1 MTARKAQVAFVSA
14 IMLLALSGFAAL
26 VAFMNLRRGEKL
38 VGHAHAA
45 KDSISEVESLGAR
58 LSRSILAYALSGDER
73 FRAEYDANVATLPTA
88 VDSLQ
93 QTIADNPLQRANLA
107 RLIHLNNERMARWK
121 IAVELRKDG
130 VPGRAEQEAYASNS
144 LALGTRIA
152 EVTRAMKD
160 EEEELL
166 GQRRKAAD
174 RMFRLTLAII
184 IGAFAAALALFFVHY
199 RLLRDELERRE
210 RAELAARQAEQS
222 TRDGQEA
229 LRRLSVRLLQMQ
241 DEERRRFSRELH
253 DSVGQYLA
261 GLKMIL
267 GQVKPSDQRQ
277 SALLDDCS
285 QMIDQCI
292 GETRTMSYLLHP
304 PLLDESGLASA
315 AEWYVNGFA
324 QRSGVTVKLELP
336 KEKLRLP
343 PAVELALFRMLQ
355 ESLTNIH
362 RHSKS
367 PSADVSL
374 EVESAQV
381 VLSVKDAGGGMPQP
395 LLARFRRDGTGG
407 GVGLTGIS
415 ERVRELGGHLEINSS
430 TAGTSIMAVIPLHPG
445 QINYVDADAPSAER
459 QGSAA

>member
-14 IMLLALSGFAAL
+14 IMLLALSGFAVL
-26 VAFMNLRRGEKL
+26 VAFMNLRRGERL

-45 KDSISEVESLGAR
+45 KDSISEFESLGAR
-58 LSRSILAYALSGDER
+58 LSRSILAYVLSGDER
-73 FRAEYDANVATLPTA
+73 FLSEYDANAGTLPA
-88 VDSLQ
+88 AAANLR
-93 QTIADNPLQRANLA
+93 QTIADNPLQRSNLA
-107 RLIHLNNERMARWK
+107 HLMELNNQRVARWK
-121 IAVELRKDG
+121 TAVDLRKNG
-130 VPGRAEQEAYASNS
+130 APGRAEQEAYASSS

-166 GQRRKAAD
+166 GQRRVSAD
-174 RMFRLTLAII
+174 RMFRLTLAITV
-184 IGAFAAALALFFVHY
+184 GAFAAALALFFVHY

-210 RAELAARQAEQS
+210 RAEQS

-229 LRRLSVRLLQMQ
+229 LRRLSVRLLQMR
-241 DEERRRFSRELH
+241 DDERRRFSRELH
-253 DSVGQYLA
+253 DSLGQYLA

-267 GQVKPSDQRQ
+267 GQIKPSDQRQ
-277 SALLDDCS
+277 SALLEDCS
-285 QMIDQCI
+285 QTIDQCI

-304 PLLDESGLASA
+304 PLLDESGVASA

-324 QRSGVTVKLELP
+324 QRSGVSVKLDLP

-343 PAVELALFRMLQ
+343 PAVELTLFRMLQ

-367 PSADVSL
+367 PSADVL
-374 EVESAQV
+374 LAVESGQA
-381 VLSVKDAGGGMPQP
+381 VLRVKDEGTGMPEP
-395 LLARFRRDGTGG
+395 LLARFLRDGTGG

-415 ERVRELGGHLEINSS
+415 ERVRELGGHLEIKSS
-430 TAGTSIMAVIPLHPG
+430 SAGTTIMAVIPLSPG
-445 QINYVDADAPSAER
+445 QINYVDAAAPTAKH
-459 QGSAA
+459 QDSAA

>member
-14 IMLLALSGFAAL
+14 ILLLLLSGVAAL
-26 VAFMNLRRGEKL
+26 LAFMNLRRGEKL
-38 VGHAHAA
+38 VGHTHAV

-58 LSRSILAYALSGDER
+58 LSRSMLAYVLSGDER
-73 FRAEYDANVATLPTA
+73 FLGEYQANLP
-88 VDSLQ
+88 SLPEALDGLQ
-93 QTIADNPLQRANLA
+93 KKTADNPLQRTNVS
-107 RLIHLNNERMARWK
+107 RLTEMSGERMELWK
-121 IAVELRKDG
+121 SAIELRKSG
-130 VPGRAEQEAYASNS
+130 TPGRAEQEAYASRS

-152 EVTRAMKD
+152 EITRAMKD

-166 GQRRKAAD
+166 GERRQSAD
-174 RMFRLTLAII
+174 RLFRLTLAII
-184 IGAFAAALALFFVHY
+184 VGAFGAALVLFFIHY
-199 RLLRDELERRE
+199 RLLRGELERRQL
-210 RAELAARQAEQS
+210 AEQAARQAEQS

-229 LRRLSVRLLQMQ
+229 LRRLSIRLLQMQ

-253 DSVGQYLA
+253 DSLGQYLA

-267 GQVKPSDQRQ
+267 EQVNPADSRQ
-277 SALLDDCS
+277 AALLEDCVR
-285 QMIDQCI
+285 MTDQCI

-304 PLLDESGLASA
+304 PLLDESGVASA

-324 QRSGVTVKLELP
+324 QRSGVSVKLDLP

-343 PAVELALFRMLQ
+343 PAVELTLFRILQ

-367 PSADVSL
+367 PSADVCL
-374 EVESAQV
+374 NIESRRA
-381 VLSVKDAGGGMPQP
+381 VLSVKDAGSGMPEHF
-395 LLARFRRDGTGG
+395 LVRFHRDGTGA

-430 TAGTSIMAVIPLHPG
+430 SSGTTVTAVIPLTPE
-445 QINYVDADAPSAER
+445 QIEYVDISATAK
-459 QGSAA
+459 QHGSAA